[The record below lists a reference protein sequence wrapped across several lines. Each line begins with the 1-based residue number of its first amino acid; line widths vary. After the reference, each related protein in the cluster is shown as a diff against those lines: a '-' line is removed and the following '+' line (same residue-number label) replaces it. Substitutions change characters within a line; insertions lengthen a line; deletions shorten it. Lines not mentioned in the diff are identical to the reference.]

1 MLTIKETVSLK
12 QILAVKPQFILAV
25 DYGSGSIGEMVGE
38 NRDLNK
44 YLAEMIL
51 YRYSPLNNA
60 CLSFTVECLV
70 SVNDNVVT
78 IDEMNTSSDNQSV
91 YARNIAELTSING
104 NNVSIYQDDLSDA
117 MRDFLID
124 RIESQAINDL
134 PSNFIIEAY

>member
-91 YARNIAELTSING
+91 YARNIAELTSIDG
-104 NNVSIYQDDLSDA
+104 NHTFIYVDSMCNA
-117 MRDFLID
+117 MRDFLIEL
-124 RIESQAINDL
+124 IENQPIYDV
-134 PSNFIIEAY
+134 PDNFIIEAY

>member
-1 MLTIKETVSLK
+1 MLSIKQAL
-12 QILAVKPQFILAV
+12 QIKPQFILVV
-25 DYGSGSIGEMVGE
+25 DYDSGSIGEIVGE
-38 NRDLNK
+38 DRDLNK
-44 YLAEMIL
+44 YLAEMAIQ
-51 YRYSPLNNA
+51 YHSPVNNA
-60 CLSFTVECLV
+60 CLAFYVECLV
-70 SVNDNVVT
+70 SVNDNAVT

-91 YARNIAELTSING
+91 FSQNIAELTSING